1 MTAIITIFEI
11 EFAGK
16 EEVSRKVEQLS
27 NDVKKIEGACIYSP
41 KSGKLM
47 ELLTLLREN
56 KIVYGTHF
64 NTLDEPS

>member
-27 NDVKKIEGACIYSP
+27 SDVKKIEGACIYSP
-41 KSGKLM
+41 RSGKLM
-47 ELLTLLREN
+47 EFLTILREN
-56 KIVYGTHF
+56 KISYGTHF
-64 NTLDEPS
+64 NTLEGSL

>member
-27 NDVKKIEGACIYSP
+27 SDVKKIEGAYIYSP

-47 ELLTLLREN
+47 EFLSVLREN
-56 KIVYGTHF
+56 KIAYGTHF
-64 NTLDEPS
+64 NTLE